1 MGKTMQTSGA
11 LAGVKVLDLSSV
23 ILGPYVSQLMADWGA
38 EVIKIEAPS
47 GDTTRNLATAK
58 NPGMSAMFM
67 NMNRNKRSLVLDLKK
82 PESQEILARL
92 VAQSD
97 ILVHNYRPRP
107 AKELGLTY
115 ERLSQI
121 NPKLI
126 TCIAVGYGREGRYSE
141 RPAYDD
147 LIQGISGMA
156 DLIGRYTQGSPAY
169 VPTALADKVG
179 SLMSLSAILAALYQR
194 ERSGEGQEIEV
205 PMFETLASFL
215 LVEHLTGPAYEPP
228 LGPAGYIRQ
237 LDATRRPF
245 KTKDG
250 FISALPYTDRHWR
263 CFFTLTGC
271 PEMADDA
278 RFEHITQRTEHT
290 TALYSLV
297 ESLLM
302 KENTSHWLQVFEQ
315 NDIPFAPIS
324 SLDDLLTDPHLQDVG
339 FFAEYDHPTEG
350 RLRRVTSAAKFSK
363 STPGFQ
369 FGAAHL
375 GQHSRE
381 ILDEIGFSQQQI
393 DDFIAQGVSATSV
406 KE

>member
-1 MGKTMQTSGA
+1 MQTTGP

-23 ILGPYVSQLMADWGA
+23 ILGPYISQLMADWGA

-92 VAQSD
+92 IAESD

-107 AKELGLTY
+107 AKELGLAY
-115 ERLSQI
+115 DQLCKI

-126 TCIAVGYGREGRYSE
+126 TCIAVGYGRGGRYSE

-156 DLIGRYTQGSPAY
+156 DLIGQYTQSSPAY

-179 SLMSLSAILAALYQR
+179 SLMSLSGILAALYKR
-194 ERSGEGQEIEV
+194 ERTGEGEEVEV

-215 LVEHLTGPAYEPP
+215 MVEHLTGPAYEPP

-237 LDATRRPF
+237 MAPTRRPF

-263 CFFTLTGC
+263 SFFTITGC
-271 PEMADDA
+271 AELADDS
-278 RFEHITQRTEHT
+278 RFKHITNRTEHT
-290 TALYSLV
+290 AELYQLV
-297 ESLLM
+297 ETLLM
-302 KENTSHWLQVFEQ
+302 KETTAYWLKVLEE

-324 SLDDLLTDPHLQDVG
+324 TLDDLLNDPHLQDVG
-339 FFAEYDHPTEG
+339 FFEQYDHPTEG
-350 RLRRVTSAAKFSK
+350 RLRRVTSPVKFSK
-363 STPGFQ
+363 STPEFQ
-369 FGAAHL
+369 FGAPHL
-375 GQHSRE
+375 GENSRE
-381 ILDEIGFSQQQI
+381 ILLESGFDEQQI
-393 DDFIAQGVSATSV
+393 DAFIESGVTAS
-406 KE
+406 